1 MSKCPVCD
9 TEYIEGQVD
18 TCSICNWYLKS
29 ESSKPS
35 PWGKQLNLVTESLK
49 QAEAWARDIWKQKPS
64 QLSNDSKS
72 YLQTTEEPSSTK
84 AQEEEAQN
92 QSKMQQPL
100 IQNCEQ
106 LQVDLQNFQKK
117 CENLESQLEDV
128 TQERDQLQSKF
139 NQSNS
144 KHEEDIKN
152 LLDKQQEIE
161 WKLKEQNSHNHI
173 QMEELRSELQQK
185 YQEDNERLESEIERL
200 SKLESYLVDL
210 VMPSV
215 EKEIEKKVQLQI
227 SSQISKQVN
236 LLEEK
241 KIDETRNNLKNQ
253 ENNLSSSSPLA
264 ERITPIVSQHSK
276 QENPKSTRLIHP
288 SSKEEE
294 LASSYNED
302 PKRFLTQNNNVEV
315 VSETED
321 SMNQRRLGTS
331 KAILKKDRRGNYWIL
346 TENGCEYMVPKE
358 NFKINEYNYNTV
370 QALFECLNYQASITI
385 DFQLVKPAK
394 VSFLTGLEK
403 WQVEERGILQF

>member
-18 TCSICNWYLKS
+18 TCSMCNWYLKN
-29 ESSKPS
+29 ESSKPP
-35 PWGKQLNLVTESLK
+35 PWAKQLHLVTESLK
-49 QAEAWARDIWKQKPS
+49 QAEAWARDNWKHKQS

-72 YLQTTEEPSSTK
+72 YLQTTDEPSSTK

-92 QSKMQQPL
+92 HSKLQQL
-100 IQNCEQ
+100 IQKCEQ
-106 LQVDLQNFQKK
+106 LQVDLQNSHKK

-128 TQERDQLQSKF
+128 TQEQDQLQSKF
-139 NQSNS
+139 NESNS
-144 KHEEDIKN
+144 KHEEEIKN

-161 WKLKEQNSHNHI
+161 LKLKEQNSHNHI

-185 YQEDNERLESEIERL
+185 YQEDNERLQSEIERL

-227 SSQISKQVN
+227 SSQISKQFN

-241 KIDETRNNLKNQ
+241 KIDETRNNFKNQ

-264 ERITPIVSQHSK
+264 ETITPIVSQHSK
-276 QENPKSTRLIHP
+276 QENPKSTPLIHP
-288 SSKEEE
+288 NLKEEE

-302 PKRFLTQNNNVEV
+302 PKKFSTQNNVEV

-321 SMNQRRLGTS
+321 SINQRRLGTS
-331 KAILKKDRRGNYWIL
+331 KAILTKDRRGNYWIL
-346 TENGCEYMVPKE
+346 TGNGCEYMVPKD

-370 QALFECLNYQASITI
+370 QALFECLNYQASITS
-385 DFQLVKPAK
+385 DFQLVRPAK
-394 VSFLTGLEK
+394 VSFITGLDK
-403 WQVEERGILQF
+403 WQLEDRGILQF

>member
-18 TCSICNWYLKS
+18 TCSICNWYLKN
-29 ESSKPS
+29 ESSKLL
-35 PWGKQLNLVTESLK
+35 PWGKQLNLLTGSLK
-49 QAEAWARDIWKQKPS
+49 QAEAWARDNWKHKQS

-92 QSKMQQPL
+92 QSKLQQQL

-106 LQVDLQNFQKK
+106 LQVDLQNCHKK
-117 CENLESQLEDV
+117 RENLEFQLKNV
-128 TQERDQLQSKF
+128 TQERAQLQSKF
-139 NQSNS
+139 NESNS

-152 LLDKQQEIE
+152 LLDQQQEIE
-161 WKLKEQNSHNHI
+161 LKLKEQNSHNHI

-185 YQEDNERLESEIERL
+185 YQEDNERLQSEIERL
-200 SKLESYLVDL
+200 SKLESDLVNL

-215 EKEIEKKVQLQI
+215 EKEIEKKVQLQS
-227 SSQISKQVN
+227 SSQFSKQVN
-236 LLEEK
+236 LSEEK
-241 KIDETRNNLKNQ
+241 KIDESRNNLKNQ

-264 ERITPIVSQHSK
+264 KTITPIVSQHSK

-294 LASSYNED
+294 LAISYNED
-302 PKRFLTQNNNVEV
+302 PKKFSTQNNVEV

-321 SMNQRRLGTS
+321 SINQRRLGTS
-331 KAILKKDRRGNYWIL
+331 QAILTKDKRGNYWIL
-346 TENGCEYMVPKE
+346 TENGCEYMVPKD

-370 QALFECLNYQASITI
+370 QALFECLNYQASITS

-394 VSFLTGLEK
+394 VSFITGLEK
-403 WQVEERGILQF
+403 WQLEDRGILQF